1 MLEILRSKL
10 AAKLGIGT
18 GAGAVF
24 LGAGYLF
31 GKGGKG
37 FWLFLLLVVLLLL
50 LLLGGYFLWVYLKRR
65 RQSARFAGEMRQ
77 QSAAS
82 PRGISDPAKRA
93 RLDDLRK
100 KFDEGITAYRSR
112 GKDLYSLPWYVIVG
126 EPGSG
131 KTEAVRH
138 SNVGFP
144 PGMQDEFQGVGGTI
158 NMNWWFTNQAVL
170 LDTAGRLMFEEV
182 KPGET
187 SEWKE
192 FLVLLKKARP
202 NCPMN
207 GLLLVIPAESLI
219 KDTADDIQ
227 RKAGKIAQQLDVIQ
241 RTLDV
246 RFPVCVIV
254 TKCDL
259 ILGFR
264 EFFDGLTDPQLQHQM
279 MGWSNP
285 DPLDS
290 PFRADQVEQHIDT
303 VVKRLSRRR
312 LGLLRDPVPESDK
325 PEARRIEEVDTLY
338 ALPHSLQA
346 IVPRLR
352 RYLETIFIAGEWSAK
367 PLFLRGIYF
376 SSSMREGSALDA
388 ELAEAMSVPMEEL
401 GDFKVW
407 ERDRSYFL
415 RDLFLEKVFRE
426 RGLVTRS
433 GNTGAML
440 RKRKVVLYS
449 CGFAALAIFIA
460 VAWFGMGALKK
471 GVTTHSTIWGA
482 VAREGWDDDKVWKY
496 SLIPKQ
502 GRYYKDAARTERIEV
517 SDLPKMTLGEFHA
530 KLRATATNQLQAH
543 WWAPGMGTLASRY
556 NAGNLQAHRIAFDT
570 SVVKPL
576 VDAARRKLQAGT
588 ELKGDDARRQ
598 ADALGVL
605 IRLESDILSPGLLD
619 ENGVKAFANPL
630 LSFVAGR
637 EEKLDTNL
645 VSIWSWTYSLSK
657 AGQNK
662 WPMSWLSGQGSN
674 VVPRLSD
681 NAALQAGLNAFKRGL
696 TNSAATQFQEWNQV
710 DDFRKMLA
718 EFEKFEKAL
727 AEAVAT
733 RNQAAVRISYDDLL
747 NARTNLDKWVS
758 SHRTLWLFTN
768 GLFLTNAQAAF
779 SGSVAAGATGPLD
792 RLWAANE
799 TALKQNTNSPLSAL
813 FKDVRLVLEQARE
826 ESASLVSQR
835 ITPQDMEQMRRF
847 DGSQLSKMG
856 DAPAYA
862 ARCDQ
867 YAALAQLMQK
877 SVTPAAWEPPQKGK
891 PLEDFLNN
899 DLTPARTAC
908 QGYAGGARDL
918 FTNITSYF
926 LSQAEQTKESEYF
939 AYYLKQAR
947 AGLAGRVGFPIAQD
961 GTRPMAFKE
970 LPPLSTFLKF
980 VSDDLKSPLFKKYG
994 ADTRDNWQAFSGA
1007 ISSFTAITGALLG
1020 QDNLP
1025 GKVTVSLAG
1034 MLESMPQGKDEWR
1047 GPLRR
1052 IRLAG
1057 AADRLDTNIAADS
1070 PLGAIPVD
1078 APLAVELSSPDNS
1091 LKVSAE
1097 AQKTADWGPLWLVLK
1112 GGGKPDKADPRLWL
1126 VDWPVKDPAFK
1137 GDVRLKLLFDRPLPD
1152 LKSWPGQQF

>member
-1 MLEILRSKL
+1 MEENSGSNL
-10 AAKLGIGT
+10 ATKLGIGG

-31 GKGGKG
+31 GKGGRG
-37 FWLFLLLVVLLLL
+37 FWIFLLLVLLLLL
-50 LLLGGYFLWVYLKRR
+50 LLLGGYFLWIYLKRK

-100 KFDEGITAYRSR
+100 KFDEGIIAYRSR
-112 GKDLYSLPWYVIVG
+112 GKDLYSLPWCVIVG

-192 FLVLLKKARP
+192 FLSLLKKARP
-202 NCPMN
+202 SCPIN

-246 RFPVCVIV
+246 RFPVFVII

-290 PFRADQVEQHIDT
+290 PFRPDEVEKHIDT
-303 VVKRLSRRR
+303 VVNRLSRRR

-325 PEARRIEEVDTLY
+325 PDARRIEEVDTLY

-401 GDFKVW
+401 SDFKVW

-426 RGLVTRS
+426 RGLVTRA
-433 GNTGAML
+433 GNTSAML

-449 CGFAALAIFIA
+449 CGFAALAIFMA

-482 VAREGWDDDKVWKY
+482 MAREGWDEDRIWKD
-496 SLIPKQ
+496 SIIPKQ
-502 GRYYKDAARTERIEV
+502 GRYYKDLVRTERIEV
-517 SDLPKMTLGEFHA
+517 GDLPKMTLGDFHVR
-530 KLRATATNQLQAH
+530 LRDVATNQLQAH
-543 WWAPGMGTLASRY
+543 WWAPGMGTLAARY
-556 NAGNLQAHRIAFDT
+556 NAGNLVAHRIAFDT
-570 SVVKPL
+570 SVIKPL
-576 VDAARRKLQAGT
+576 VDAARKKLLAASD
-588 ELKGDDARRQ
+588 LRGDDARRQ
-598 ADALGVL
+598 AEALSVL
-605 IRLESDILSPGLLD
+605 IKLESDVLNPGLLD
-619 ENGVKAFANPL
+619 EGGVKAFAEPL
-630 LSFVAGR
+630 LTFVAGR
-637 EEKLDTNL
+637 DQKLDTNL
-645 VSIWSWTYSLSK
+645 VAIWSWTYSFSK

-662 WPMSWLSGQGSN
+662 WPMPWLSGQGSN
-674 VVPRLSD
+674 AVPRLSD
-681 NAALQAGLNAFKRGL
+681 NTALLAGLGAFKRGL
-696 TNSAATQFQEWNQV
+696 TNSAASQFQEWNQV

-718 EFEKFEKAL
+718 EFEKVEKAL

-733 RNQAAVRISYDDLL
+733 RNQASIRISYDDLM
-747 NARTNLDKWVS
+747 NARTNLDKWLS
-758 SHRTLWLFTN
+758 NHRTSWLFTN
-768 GLFLTNAQAAF
+768 GLSLTNAQAAF
-779 SGSVAAGATGPLD
+779 ARSVAATATGPLD
-792 RLWAANE
+792 RLWVVNE
-799 TALKQNTNSPLSAL
+799 AALKQNTNSPLSAL
-813 FKDVRLVLEQARE
+813 FKDIRLVLEQARE
-826 ESASLVSQR
+826 EGASLVSQR
-835 ITPQDMEQMRRF
+835 ITAKDVEELRRF
-847 DGSQLSKMG
+847 DAEQLSKAG
-856 DAPAYA
+856 DNLAYDT
-862 ARCDQ
+862 RCDL
-867 YAALAQLMQK
+867 YASIIDLMPV
-877 SVTPAAWEPPQKGK
+877 SVTPAAWEPPQKAK

-899 DLTPARTAC
+899 KLAPVRAAC
-908 QGYAGGARDL
+908 AAYPGSAKDL
-918 FTNITSYF
+918 FNGITGYF
-926 LSQAEQTKESEYF
+926 LSQVEEAKQKDYF
-939 AYYLKQAR
+939 AYYLKQGK
-947 AGLAGRVGFPIAQD
+947 AGLAGRVGFPVAQD
-961 GTRPMAFKE
+961 GTRSMTFKE
-970 LPPLSTFLKF
+970 LPALGTFLKF

-994 ADTRDNWQAFSGA
+994 VETNENWQAFSAA
-1007 ISSFTAITGALLG
+1007 ISNFTGITSALLG

-1057 AADRLDTNIAADS
+1057 AAERLDTNIAADA
-1070 PLGAIPVD
+1070 PIGVVPVD
-1078 APLAVELSSPDNS
+1078 APLALELSSPDNS
-1091 LKVSAE
+1091 LKVTAE
-1097 AQKTADWGPLWLVLK
+1097 VQKTPDWGALWLVLK
-1112 GGGKPDKADPRLWL
+1112 AGGKPDKTDPRVWL
-1126 VDWPVKDPAFK
+1126 VDWPVKDPGYK
-1137 GDVRLKLLFDRPLPD
+1137 GDVRLKLQFDRPLPE
-1152 LKSWPGQQF
+1152 LKSWPAQQF